1 MALIAAGAEAP
12 SVSGLEPEG
21 GPRALWFFKV
31 TCPVCQMA
39 APVAE
44 RLAAAFPGRV
54 VGVGQDPDEK
64 LRAFA
69 KQFGT
74 TFEVVSDPPPYA
86 ASDGYGL
93 DTVPTL
99 VLVQDGRV
107 ADVGDGRAEQDV
119 DGDDQ
124 GRPPEVGLAH
134 GQVPSPEVVGDERA
148 QEPHDGAG
156 C

>member
-69 KQFGT
+69 KRFGT

-107 ADVGDGRAEQDV
+107 ADVVESWDRDGYNRIADRLAELRGTPGAAVSDPGDGLPSF
-119 DGDDQ
+119 
-124 GRPPEVGLAH
+124 RPG
-134 GQVPSPEVVGDERA
+134 
-148 QEPHDGAG
+148 
-156 C
+156 